1 VLTFEELSLEILE
14 RKMQILLW
22 QIREMSTLPSFAV
35 FGRKTPGNL
44 FCVLIANIGVIQLP
58 TSWVQHPLLSVII
71 PNWNGARHLPTCLGS
86 LRRQTYPNL
95 EVILVDNASSDES
108 VTLVQHEYPEVVL
121 LQLDR
126 NLGLTG
132 GINRGVQVARG
143 EIIAP
148 LNNDTEVSP
157 AWAEALVTALLDHP
171 DAGMAASKM
180 LLFDQRDTI
189 HSAGDAYGVDGI
201 PINRGVWQKDQGQFD
216 DDEYIWGGCGGAVAY
231 RRAMLDDIGL
241 LDEDLFMYC
250 EDVDLNWRAQLAGYK
265 CVFAPR
271 AVVYHHL
278 SATGGGEIASFYTG
292 RNTLWVLAK
301 NYPGQLLRRHW
312 RSVVRAQFRIA
323 RDALQA
329 RQGAAARARLRGQI
343 AGLLGLPRWFGKRRA
358 IQAMRRVSLET
369 IERMLLKG

>member
-1 VLTFEELSLEILE
+1 MTHGF
-14 RKMQILLW
+14 
-22 QIREMSTLPSFAV
+22 
-35 FGRKTPGNL
+35 
-44 FCVLIANIGVIQLP
+44 
-58 TSWVQHPLLSVII
+58 PLLSVII

-86 LRRQTYPNL
+86 LRRQTYPHL

-108 VTLVQHEYPEVVL
+108 VALVRHDYPEVVL
-121 LQLDR
+121 VQLDE

-132 GINRGVQVARG
+132 GINRGVQAARG

-148 LNNDTEVSP
+148 LNNDTEVAP
-157 AWAEALVTALLDHP
+157 GWAEALVSALLDHP
-171 DAGMAASKM
+171 EAGMSASKM
-180 LLFDQRDTI
+180 LLFDRRDTL

-201 PINRGVWQKDQGQFD
+201 PVNRGVWQKDEGQFD

-250 EDVDLNWRAQLAGYK
+250 EDVDLNWRAQLAGYR
-265 CVFAPR
+265 CVFAPQ

-301 NYPGQLLRRHW
+301 NYPGELLRRHW
-312 RSVVRAQFRIA
+312 RAIVRAQLRIS
-323 RDALQA
+323 RYALKA
-329 RQGAAARARLRGQI
+329 WRGEAARARLRGQL
-343 AGLLGLPRWFGKRRA
+343 AGLFGLPRWLRKRRV
-358 IQAMRRVSLET
+358 IQTRRKVP
-369 IERMLLKG
+369 IEVIEGLLLKE